1 MTITN
6 ADRLPRNAINLNLK
20 INPFKTR
27 YFSSDS
33 YKALLGNFKFD
44 LTSSSIDLRN
54 KVDIK
59 YKQIK

>member
-6 ADRLPRNAINLNLK
+6 ANRLPRKAINLILE

-27 YFSSDS
+27 YFFSDS
-33 YKALLGNFKFD
+33 YKALLGNFKVN

-54 KVDIK
+54 EVDIK